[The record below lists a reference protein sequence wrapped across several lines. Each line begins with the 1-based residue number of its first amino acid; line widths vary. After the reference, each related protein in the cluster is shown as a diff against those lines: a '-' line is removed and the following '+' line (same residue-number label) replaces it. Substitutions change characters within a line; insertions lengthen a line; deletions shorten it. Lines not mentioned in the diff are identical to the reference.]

1 MQKNKIDVVKAVC
14 NNAARKLTVLSLAVA
29 VSGGAVAN
37 ANPPKGR
44 IVVLPSTTQGKGN
57 LRVRLFRLEIDREN
71 KIKQEGDIK
80 RQIIE
85 TERRKKNIQYLLAP
99 YYPEDVVGGD
109 RAWWGKYRDALESL
123 ENELLSLNE
132 ALEKQ
137 ILTIASLDVQIEAL
151 RAQIARE
158 QQEAPV
164 EEIIEVVPE
173 DEEQESSDE
182 IVEVVSEDEER
193 EEPQHENQSEGTT
206 NTTALQGLMPN
217 VMNLP
222 EQTIPQQQNQP
233 VRYFGGILN
242 PFNWGFFGGGKK

>member
-57 LRVRLFRLEIDREN
+57 LRACLFSLEIDREN

-99 YYPEDVVGGD
+99 YYPEDVVGDD

-132 ALEKQ
+132 ALDNQ
-137 ILTIASLDVQIEAL
+137 ILTIASLDVQIEDL
-151 RAQIARE
+151 RAQIEVER
-158 QQEAPV
+158 QEAPA
-164 EEIIEVVPE
+164 E
-173 DEEQESSDE
+173 E
-182 IVEVVSEDEER
+182 IVEIVSGEEMK
-193 EEPQHENQSEGTT
+193 EEPDDPQRRNRTPERQIVLLQNGTVFALGE
-206 NTTALQGLMPN
+206 TAQDTLK
-217 VMNLP
+217 NL
-222 EQTIPQQQNQP
+222 IRAMRPQMLDRTMKETLGQ
-233 VRYFGGILN
+233 
-242 PFNWGFFGGGKK
+242 K